1 MTRTHSWRTQTA
13 LSSTTGPMYH
23 FGRTTGSRGQ
33 KTPARI
39 VLPDRVPLHSDNR
52 HVIRLHPRLSNPAA
66 GAAEWLHYISD
77 GPDERVNGKCVCVHI
92 FTTRVPS
99 ASAASRLQMF
109 NSSARRQ
116 CKSGPH
122 FHCLHRVNP
131 LCCAV

>member
-23 FGRTTGSRGQ
+23 FWENHGQ
-33 KTPARI
+33 LGPKTPARI

-77 GPDERVNGKCVCVHI
+77 RPDERVNGKCVCTHLYD
-92 FTTRVPS
+92 RVRS

-109 NSSARRQ
+109 NSIARRK

-131 LCCAV
+131 LCYAV